1 VPHRAQFRQTEAV
14 VGIDAFARTARKMH
28 GTVATH
34 DAGAGRLATAAVDR
48 ISVLAAE
55 WPGPAGSLALH
66 FGLALL
72 VLLWPPTRRANAPPE
87 RGIEVEIVSLPAG
100 RAPESTDDGIASESA
115 SPLPE
120 IAPGQPVESAPSERT
135 LVAAPR
141 VAPAMIRAT
150 RLMAADSLADPASR
164 EARLALLTLAE
175 DDRMEQLCAVEAM
188 EQIHA
193 WRGDIYPDRLV
204 TYAMADPAVSVNTI
218 VAQGAA
224 FRDARQWY
232 TVSFRCEV
240 TPDREQVVAF
250 EFRVGDPIPREEW
263 ERRNLPDL
271 Y

>member
-1 VPHRAQFRQTEAV
+1 
-14 VGIDAFARTARKMH
+14 M
-28 GTVATH
+28 
-34 DAGAGRLATAAVDR
+34 ATAAVDR
-48 ISVLAAE
+48 ISVPAAE
-55 WPGPAGSLALH
+55 WPGPAASLALH
-66 FGLALL
+66 FGLVLL
-72 VLLWPPTRRANAPPE
+72 VLLWPPTRHAGAPAE
-87 RGIEVEIVSLPAG
+87 RGIEVEIVSLPAS
-100 RAPESTDDGIASESA
+100 RVPEKADGGIAGESV
-115 SPLPE
+115 PIMPE
-120 IAPGQPVESAPSERT
+120 IAPDPSIDSALSERT
-135 LVAAPR
+135 LVAAPS

-193 WRGDIYPDRLV
+193 WRGEINPDRLV
-204 TYAMADPAVSVNTI
+204 TYAMSDPDVSVNTI

-224 FRDARQWY
+224 FRDARKWY
-232 TVSFRCEV
+232 TVSFRCQV

-250 EFRVGDPIPREEW
+250 EFRVGEPVPEDEW